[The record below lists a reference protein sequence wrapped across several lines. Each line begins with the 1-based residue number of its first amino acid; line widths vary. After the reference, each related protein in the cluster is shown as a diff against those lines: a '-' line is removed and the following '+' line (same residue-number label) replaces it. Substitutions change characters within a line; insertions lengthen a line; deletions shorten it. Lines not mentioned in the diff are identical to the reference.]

1 MPENAQSPIPP
12 ASHGDSDEIGLL
24 DLLLVV
30 AENLKL
36 LIAGPL
42 LMGLV
47 ALGVAFAMPRTYEST
62 ALLSTEK
69 SNASFN
75 SAMSAD
81 KPNASFNPALIAS
94 LATSAAVLD
103 AVAPAAGLAPGLSAE
118 QMRQALAA
126 RLKAS
131 VGRQDK
137 LVTLTAQAP
146 TAEGAQRLAQ
156 AVLEEVFVRSKPRSA
171 ERTQLERL
179 LQSEGASLAT
189 SQQLEQTLAQQM
201 ASGAA
206 PTGAAQIYTQ
216 LMAANSLK
224 QQTMLELQVKLNGL
238 TDADLVQPP
247 TLPETP
253 IKPKKSL
260 IAVLAALATGFVLLL
275 FVFVRQ
281 AWRQAAAGGESA
293 DKLQRIRRALGLK
306 P

>member
-1 MPENAQSPIPP
+1 MQETSP
-12 ASHGDSDEIGLL
+12 ATSTLATDDEISLL

-30 AENLKL
+30 VENLKL
-36 LIAGPL
+36 LIAGPVL
-42 LMGLV
+42 VGLV
-47 ALGVAFAMPRTYEST
+47 ALGVAFALPRTYEST
-62 ALLSTEK
+62 ALLSAQMPG
-69 SNASFN
+69 ASFSSN
-75 SAMSAD
+75 TANQPD
-81 KPNASFNPALIAS
+81 ASFYPALIAS

-118 QMRQALAA
+118 EMRKALAA
-126 RLKAS
+126 RLKSS

-171 ERTQLERL
+171 ERAQLERL
-179 LQSEGASLAT
+179 LQSEEASLAS

-201 ASGAA
+201 ATGAA
-206 PTGAAQIYTQ
+206 PTGGAQIYTQ

-224 QQTMLELQVKLNGL
+224 QQSILALRVKLNGL
-238 TDADLVQPP
+238 SDADLVQPP
-247 TLPETP
+247 TLAETP

-281 AWRQAAAGGESA
+281 AWRQAAASSESA
-293 DKLQRIRRALGLK
+293 DKLQRIRRALCLK

>member
-1 MPENAQSPIPP
+1 MPENAQPSFSP
-12 ASHGDSDEIGLL
+12 ASHDDNDEIGLL

-47 ALGVAFAMPRTYEST
+47 ALGVAFALPRTYEST
-62 ALLSTEK
+62 ALL
-69 SNASFN
+69 
-75 SAMSAD
+75 SAD

-118 QMRQALAA
+118 QMRKALAA

-137 LVTLTAQAP
+137 LVVLTVQAP

-179 LQSEGASLAT
+179 LQSEGDSLAT

-281 AWRQAAAGGESA
+281 AWRQAAAGGDSA